1 MYSLRPATHA
11 DYDYLFQLHCD
22 TIRPYVE
29 ATWGW
34 DDAEQQERWQNH
46 FDPTGRQIIQLLT
59 TAGTLTDV
67 GTLELTR
74 YPDHWYL
81 DLIEIA
87 PAYQN
92 QGLGAIILSDLIR
105 QAHAAGLPL
114 TLSVLKANTPAR
126 RLYERLGF
134 VITAEEDVRYQMA
147 LRPEMNNE
155 TMNNS

>member
-1 MYSLRPATHA
+1 MYVLRPATAA
-11 DYDYLFQLHCD
+11 DYDFLYQLHRN

-34 DDAEQQERWQNH
+34 DEADQQERWQNH
-46 FDPTGRQIIQLLT
+46 FDPTGRQIIQLRV
-59 TAGTLTDV
+59 ADTLTDI
-67 GTLELTR
+67 GTLELS
-74 YPDHWYL
+74 YNADNWYI

-87 PAYQN
+87 PEYQN
-92 QGLGAIILSDLIR
+92 QGIGTTIITDLIR

-134 VITAEEDVRYQMA
+134 QITDEDPVRFQMICP
-147 LRPEMNNE
+147 LPTNL
-155 TMNNS
+155 SVS